1 MSEGRV
7 HELLDSRHAA
17 ITGRQLQ
24 DAPATLGDPIAN
36 PPVRADVGAAEP
48 IDGLLRIADDEEPA
62 GHVVGQ
68 EQEDLRLNRIGVL
81 KLVDEDPRE
90 LLLQVMADAVVG
102 PDEIP
107 RARQQVGEIERA
119 GRFLERLITRRR
131 AGELLLQ
138 ARRKIGIRVL
148 SELLEVAQQRVVRS
162 QHVRARGVLAELVA
176 DSLPRAREAAIA
188 RQIDEARLPA
198 VEINLSE

>member
-1 MSEGRV
+1 
-7 HELLDSRHAA
+7 
-17 ITGRQLQ
+17 
-24 DAPATLGDPIAN
+24 
-36 PPVRADVGAAEP
+36 
-48 IDGLLRIADDEEPA
+48 
-62 GHVVGQ
+62 
-68 EQEDLRLNRIGVL
+68 
-81 KLVDEDPRE
+81 
-90 LLLQVMADAVVG
+90 MAYAVVG

-148 SELLEVAQQRVVRS
+148 SELLEVAQQRVARS

-198 VEINLSE
+198 VEINLSERLLQLDLTAGPTDGVRVDEQVVARRRSGRGQFGE